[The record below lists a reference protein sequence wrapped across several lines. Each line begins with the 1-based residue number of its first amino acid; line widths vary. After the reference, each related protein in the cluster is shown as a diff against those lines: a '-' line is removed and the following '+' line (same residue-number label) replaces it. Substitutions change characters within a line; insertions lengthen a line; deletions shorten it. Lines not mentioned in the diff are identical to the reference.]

1 MLISQTNEN
10 ACLRCGII
18 RLRCQTQIDSIQ
30 FEMIMHVFPDQFPCW
45 FGQCKYYMKVNTCI
59 TLSLNH
65 FVCIPFRLNV
75 HMRISLKCSTRMVHF
90 NNFSICSSFDM
101 FSAHLKGVKYIYIQ
115 THNVYAFVLTKNL
128 DWTTKK
134 KKKLERNG
142 KWRKIEIDSKHSQ
155 CLQID
160 WSGGWNISKKQL
172 KLHETK
178 RYGTVKR
185 TAKQTHSEQWE
196 TYGGMKNYTKITLT
210 IYKTRFRVNERGG
223 RGEKNELSF
232 ARICENKCHTQSQN
246 EKQSTI
252 IAHSTAN
259 LRFAY
264 E

>member
-1 MLISQTNEN
+1 MFNKNGSFQQFFNMFIVWYVQCSFEGSQIYIHT
-10 ACLRCGII
+10 
-18 RLRCQTQIDSIQ
+18 D
-30 FEMIMHVFPDQFPCW
+30 P
-45 FGQCKYYMKVNTCI
+45 QC
-59 TLSLNH
+59 
-65 FVCIPFRLNV
+65 VCICFDEKPRLN
-75 HMRISLKCSTRMVHF
+75 
-90 NNFSICSSFDM
+90 D
-101 FSAHLKGVKYIYIQ
+101 
-115 THNVYAFVLTKNL
+115 
-128 DWTTKK
+128 KK

-178 RYGTVKR
+178 RHGTVKR

-259 LRFAY
+259 LRFVY